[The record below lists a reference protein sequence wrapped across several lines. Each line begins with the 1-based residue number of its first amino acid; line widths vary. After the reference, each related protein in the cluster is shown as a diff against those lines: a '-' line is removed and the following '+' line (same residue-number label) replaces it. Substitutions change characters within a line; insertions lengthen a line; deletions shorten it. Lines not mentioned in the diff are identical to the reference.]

1 MTEREDVLEM
11 LANCVRKNE
20 KDRLEFC
27 KNVGITL
34 DEYYVKNCGDFEIE
48 DMIRAYRRGKNKVH
62 KETRELLRI
71 ERRHAYIKGLR
82 TMANALK
89 EYDRTNGAWTDYF
102 EHTVEAVEKKLLS
115 GVAK

>member
-1 MTEREDVLEM
+1 MTYEQKKKL
-11 LANCVRKNE
+11 
-20 KDRLEFC
+20 KDLRC
-27 KNVGITL
+27 KAWGITE
-34 DEYYVKNCGDFEIE
+34 DYYYVCWCGDFQLE
-48 DMIRAYRRGKNKVH
+48 DMYRAYRRGKNKVH

-89 EYDRTNGAWTDYF
+89 EYDRTKGAWTDYF

-115 GVAK
+115 EVAK